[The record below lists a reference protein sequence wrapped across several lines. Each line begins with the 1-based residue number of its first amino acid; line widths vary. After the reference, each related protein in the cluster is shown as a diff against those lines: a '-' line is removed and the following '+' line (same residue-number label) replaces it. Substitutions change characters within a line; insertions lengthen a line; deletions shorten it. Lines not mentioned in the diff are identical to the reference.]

1 MGYAYDD
8 TGYAYDDAY
17 GAPAPAP
24 RRLPPKAKRKKSSKP
39 ALKGSGNEPP
49 TYDHGGSKR
58 TFGDRLTESGV
69 MGGLVAMAIA
79 VIWFFGGLF
88 FGVCFFYP
96 PILFVLGAIA
106 VVRGL
111 LSD

>member
-1 MGYAYDD
+1 
-8 TGYAYDDAY
+8 
-17 GAPAPAP
+17 
-24 RRLPPKAKRKKSSKP
+24 
-39 ALKGSGNEPP
+39 
-49 TYDHGGSKR
+49 
-58 TFGDRLTESGV
+58 